1 MLMGKLISIKEA
13 VSKIKDGDILM
24 VGGFLA
30 NGTPERLIDALVES
44 GVKDLTLICNDTG
57 FVDKGVGKMVVT
69 KQFKKIIASH
79 VGTNK
84 ETGRQMNAG
93 ETEVVLVPQ
102 GTLAEQVRAG
112 GYGLGGVLTKTGIGT
127 LVEEGKQKVIV
138 DGEEYLLEKPL
149 KADVA
154 ILYGTKVDK
163 NGNIAYKGSTL
174 NFNNIMAAAAE
185 ITIVEAEEIVELGEM
200 DPNSVSTPGVF
211 VNYIVEGGPING

>member
-1 MLMGKLISIKEA
+1 MNKLISVKEA
-13 VSKIKDGDILM
+13 VSKVKDGDIIM

-30 NGTPERLIDALVES
+30 NGTPETLIDALIES
-44 GVKDLTLICNDTG
+44 GVKNLTLICNDTG
-57 FVDKGVGKMVVT
+57 FIDKGVGKMVVT

-102 GTLAEQVRAG
+102 GTLAEQIRSG
-112 GYGLGGVLTKTGIGT
+112 GFGLGGVLTKTGLGT
-127 LVEEGKQKVIV
+127 LVEEGKEKVVV
-138 DGEEYLLEKPL
+138 DGQEYLLEKPL

-154 ILYGTKVDK
+154 LLYGTRVDK
-163 NGNIAYKGSTL
+163 MGNIAYSGSTL
-174 NFNNIMAAAAE
+174 NFNNIMAAAAK
-185 ITIVEAEEIVELGEM
+185 ITIVEAEEVFEVGKL

-211 VNYIVEGGPING
+211 VNYIVEGGHING